1 VDEATSLAALTET
14 VQTQRA
20 HISELRHALGILE
33 DKDEIQALQFAYGYF
48 LDNRMFREIA
58 ELFAN
63 EGAWMEIGGRGRY
76 FGQDRIHRFLLEVL
90 GEGRWGLL
98 KDEVINHVQQQM
110 IITVA
115 SSRLQARARARAQV
129 QGNSP
134 PGTPTFLLA
143 DGIYEN
149 EYIREK
155 GKWKI
160 LSLRVTMTFYAAL
173 ERERV
178 SFQTAP
184 VSASFPPD
192 APSQPVAQGLG
203 RQFNAFH
210 FRHPITGE
218 ALRTPASDPNAD

>member
-1 VDEATSLAALTET
+1 MTDLATLSAQIA
-14 VQTQRA
+14 
-20 HISELRHALGILE
+20 ELQHAVGLLE
-33 DKDEIQALQFAYGYF
+33 DKDEIRQLQFAYGF
-48 LDNRMFREIA
+48 LLDNRMFREIA
-58 ELFAN
+58 DLFAN
-63 EGAWMEIGGRGRY
+63 EGAWIEIGGRGRY
-76 FGQDRIHRFLLEVL
+76 CGKERIHRFLLEVL
-90 GEGRWGLL
+90 GDGRWGLL

-115 SSRLQARARARAQV
+115 RDRQRAQARARAEV

-149 EYIREK
+149 EYVRED

-160 LSLRVTMTFYAAL
+160 LSVRVTMTFYAAL
-173 ERERV
+173 DRQRV
-178 SFQTAP
+178 TFQTAP
-184 VSASFPPD
+184 VSTSFPPD
-192 APSQPVAQGLG
+192 MPSPPSAPGLG

-218 ALRTPASDPNAD
+218 PLRTPASNPNAD